1 MTVRRCAPGART
13 CEEQRSGR
21 GVSGSDLPVE
31 GWGLQSGI
39 RAGLVALATQSSL
52 SARYGMMSASR
63 RSREVKQISM
73 TLTTIA
79 AHEKRP
85 STYLIR
91 KAPN

>member
-1 MTVRRCAPGART
+1 
-13 CEEQRSGR
+13 
-21 GVSGSDLPVE
+21 
-31 GWGLQSGI
+31 
-39 RAGLVALATQSSL
+39 LVALATQSSL